1 MIVRPPWQYF
11 LKLQDYFSLAVPLHV
26 QFQLFQNWSQL
37 QKVSKTKY
45 TTSMLVVSKNLH
57 GQDKMPQV

>member
-1 MIVRPPWQYF
+1 
-11 LKLQDYFSLAVPLHV
+11 V

-37 QKVSKTKY
+37 QKVSKMKY